1 MSGSQRERRDAVLA
15 EAELRSR
22 RRARSRAGRR
32 ATAQRAAAALRI
44 AASAA
49 PRRSTSR

>member
-1 MSGSQRERRDAVLA
+1 MSASQRERREALLA
-15 EAELRSR
+15 EVELRSR

-32 ATAQRAAAALRI
+32 ATALRAAAALRI